1 MSHLATQLALLS
13 SLLAVV
19 DGFAVVRSPSVT
31 PHAPLRSASQTYLA
45 RVRCC
50 EPPADDTLPPEL
62 TKVGSKAYYEGFF
75 TQPVDESVT
84 AERGDG
90 TEQAIKFAASSFVV
104 IAALTAAFVLSNSP
118 PPESFV

>member
-13 SLLAVV
+13 LLHVV
-19 DGFAVVRSPSVT
+19 DGFADVRSPPVT
-31 PHAPLRSASQTYLA
+31 PHAPLRSATQTRLA

-50 EPPADDTLPPEL
+50 EPPADDTPPEL